1 MIQNQISLNQP
12 MPESGGDQ
20 SNQLSLGSDPDH
32 FDQPLSD
39 LEGIRSGSQ
48 SRVESNGNSV
58 AI

>member
-39 LEGIRSGSQ
+39 LEGIRSGS
-48 SRVESNGNSV
+48 
-58 AI
+58 